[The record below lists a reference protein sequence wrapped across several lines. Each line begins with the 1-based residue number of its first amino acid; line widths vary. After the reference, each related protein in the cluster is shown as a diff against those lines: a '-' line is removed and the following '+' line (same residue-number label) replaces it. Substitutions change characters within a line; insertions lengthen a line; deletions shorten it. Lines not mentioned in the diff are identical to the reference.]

1 MTIVL
6 DSNFL
11 FALKA
16 KRDKNHLRSL
26 EILKEIKKT
35 NKKLKITPYLVLNET
50 ITLAISRYK
59 ANFHYLD
66 KFYELFLGEDKFF
79 QLIQLIPSEYEE
91 VIHTLKKY
99 CTPKR
104 MLSFVDASLIYLYE
118 NKNADY
124 ILSFDSHFDHIAN
137 RLF

>member
-16 KRDKNHLRSL
+16 KRDKNHDRSL
-26 EILKEIKKT
+26 EILNEIKK
-35 NKKLKITPYLVLNET
+35 NNEKLKITTYPVLNET

-59 ANFHYLD
+59 ANLHYLD
-66 KFYELFLGEDKFF
+66 ELYRLFWGEEKFF
-79 QLIQLIPSEYEE
+79 QLIPLIPSEYEE
-91 VIHTLKKY
+91 VFHTLKKY

-104 MLSFVDASLIYLYE
+104 LLSFVDASLIYLYE
-118 NKNADY
+118 KHNADY
-124 ILSFDSHFDHIAN
+124 ILSFDSHFDHIAK